1 MILYGSTLS
10 PFVRKVM
17 VFASEKGIALELK
30 PTGFPDP
37 EPDFCAASPFR
48 KMPALQDGDFALA
61 DSSAIAHYLEVKFP
75 EPALIPTEPRQRGRT
90 IWFDEFA
97 DTILFGCGQKIFFN
111 RIVAPYFLKR
121 PGDEA
126 AAEAA
131 EKDELPPILDY
142 LETVAPD
149 EGQYL
154 VGDGL
159 TLADIAVAGPFT
171 NFDHLGI
178 RIDRQRHPRTA
189 AYIDRILARPSFSRL
204 IEQEE
209 SLLAKFAP
217 TS

>member
-17 VFASEKGIALELK
+17 VFANEKGVALELK
-30 PTGFPDP
+30 PTGLSDPD
-37 EPDFCAASPFR
+37 PDFCAASPFR
-48 KMPALQDGDFALA
+48 KMPALQDGDYGLA
-61 DSSAIAHYLEVKFP
+61 DSSAIAHYLEAKFP
-75 EPALIPTEPRQRGRT
+75 EPALIPADPRQRGRT

-111 RIVAPYFLKR
+111 RVVAPIFLKR
-121 PGDEA
+121 PGDHA

-131 EKDELPPILDY
+131 ERDELPPILDY

-149 EGQYL
+149 DGQYL

-159 TLADIAVAGPFT
+159 TLADIAVAGPFA
-171 NFDHLGI
+171 NLEHLGI

-189 AYIDRILARPSFSRL
+189 AFVERILARPSFSQL
-204 IEQEE
+204 IARET
-209 SLLAKFAP
+209 SLLAKFTPKA
-217 TS
+217 